1 MEAQRDKLVAQ
12 QLENKRR
19 RVVARVN
26 AHTTQEAE
34 ETRQAVREEGEHTRK
49 AMQRIIDLITVK
61 DTDNKREAIVARQ
74 SQIAFLQAA
83 NRRDVAE
90 AKAKAPA
97 KAKANTTPNAKA
109 FKEDAK

>member
-1 MEAQRDKLVAQ
+1 MAPSSKLDRDLANIRLQLRSGKKRGVNGRDLNPPEIQELEAQRDELVAQ

-49 AMQRIIDLITVK
+49 AMQPIVDLITVK
-61 DTDNKREAIVARQ
+61 DTNNKREAIVAR
-74 SQIAFLQAA
+74 
-83 NRRDVAE
+83 
-90 AKAKAPA
+90 
-97 KAKANTTPNAKA
+97 
-109 FKEDAK
+109 